1 MRGRLGLSLLGSLL
15 ILMAGLPSVPALA
28 APSHGLKDHIARL
41 QKPRLTHQPAVEMSD
56 LIVDLMPKS
65 GTRFD
70 WEPELESSL
79 IWLSDNPGRT
89 QQGDYMRQALAR
101 IHTQG
106 TAPVALRRRRREAG
120 WTLKLMTDQPMSLG
134 PRWIE
139 ISPGMP
145 GKGCFGIFYSGCLF
159 TAEQVFAS
167 ADLKPRLQC
176 RVGDMFSFNQIY
188 RVSHPGRTDV
198 LVVYSYTNADED
210 ELSWVQIHK
219 VSDLKLFCKKS

>member
-15 ILMAGLPSVPALA
+15 IPMVCLLSAPVSA

-41 QKPRLTHQPAVEMSD
+41 QRPLLTHQPAVEMSD

-70 WEPELESSL
+70 WEPELLSSV
-79 IWLSDNPGRT
+79 IWLSDKPGRP

-101 IHTQG
+101 IHTHG

-120 WTLKLMTDQPMSLG
+120 WTLKLMTDQAMALG

-167 ADLKPRLQC
+167 APLNPRLQC

-188 RVSHPGRTDV
+188 RVSSPGRTDV
-198 LVVYSYTNADED
+198 LVVYNYTNADED
-210 ELSWVQIHK
+210 ELSWVEIHK
-219 VSDLKLFCKKS
+219 VSDLNNFCKKS

>member
-1 MRGRLGLSLLGSLL
+1 MLLLTV
-15 ILMAGLPSVPALA
+15 LPSASAWA

-41 QKPRLTHQPAVEMSD
+41 QKPLLTHQPAVEMSD
-56 LIVDLMPKS
+56 LIVDLMPRS

-70 WEPELESSL
+70 WEPQLQSSV
-79 IWLSDNPGRT
+79 IWLSEKPGRT
-89 QQGDYMRQALAR
+89 QQGDYLRQALAR

-176 RVGDMFSFNQIY
+176 RIGDMFSFNQIY
-188 RVSHPGRTDV
+188 RVSSPGRTDV
-198 LVVYSYTNADED
+198 LVVYSYTNADDD
-210 ELSWVQIHK
+210 ELSWVEIHK
-219 VSDLKLFCKKS
+219 VGDLNKFCKKL